1 MSDSTIP
8 IDDEAPP
15 VRPEQQSILRA
26 DGIVVRASW
35 GHIFGPLDLTV
46 RTGGVTILSAPGG
59 RARTALLMVLCGR
72 MRPSQGTL
80 TSFGAIRNPHA
91 LFTKSA
97 VALIPEVDYIEQAIT
112 VQDVVTDQ
120 LRWNAP
126 WYKFVPRASAD
137 DIERVCRPVFGV
149 HPVPNPKAFVEELP
163 ELDNALLR
171 IALANLRRPP
181 LLVVGGIDGMTRD
194 HNRQLLLEQ
203 LIELGRE
210 QTVVTADVNA
220 YEPEPGVR
228 EVIAVNELIES
239 EFDALGDADDDPLSD
254 ELARIQQEDV
264 R

>member
-1 MSDSTIP
+1 MSDSTVP
-8 IDDEAPP
+8 IDENATSAPP
-15 VRPEQQSILRA
+15 ERQSILRA
-26 DGIVVRASW
+26 EGIVVRASW
-35 GHIFGPLDLTV
+35 GHIFGPLDLTIE
-46 RTGGVTILSAPGG
+46 TGGVTLLSAPDS
-59 RARTALLMVLCGR
+59 RARTALLLALCGR
-72 MRPSQGTL
+72 MQLSAGTL
-80 TSFGAIRNPHA
+80 TAFGAIRNPHA
-91 LFTKSA
+91 LFKKSA
-97 VALIPEVDYIEQAIT
+97 VALIPEIDYVEQAIT

-126 WYKFVPRASAD
+126 WYQLVPRASDD

-149 HPVPNPKAFVEELP
+149 HPVPKSTAFVEELP

-171 IALANLRRPP
+171 IALANIRRPP
-181 LLVVGGIDGMTRD
+181 LLVVGGVDGMTRD

-228 EVIAVNELIES
+228 NVIAVHELIEN
-239 EFDALGDADDDPLSD
+239 EFDALGDEDPLSD
-254 ELARIQQEDV
+254 EFARIQQEDV